1 MFNIDFL
8 NTEHHFNASFNKK
21 NNGFG
26 VNFDSTKEII
36 IQDVIPLPENGNP
49 GDFLCRSDEQE
60 VSLKWVPLAD
70 HAEQDN
76 NAPISAA
83 AVYTEIGNINV
94 LLATI

>member
-1 MFNIDFL
+1 MFNINFS
-8 NTEHHFNASFNKK
+8 NNEQRFNVGFDKQTQGFNV
-21 NNGFG
+21 G
-26 VNFDSTKEII
+26 FDSNKEII
-36 IQDVIPLPENGNP
+36 IEDVIPLPDGGNS
-49 GDFLCRSDEQE
+49 GDFLCRSDTQE